1 MQSEKGRKK
10 EISIASSKLYST
22 CRYAE
27 QILTQEKTNILSHIS
42 GNRDSVR
49 KEYNVA
55 GEKAHRDMEK
65 EWNVSF
71 EKFNEMSASFA
82 QQKKSSR
89 AKTKVTEREAISGKK
104 NQLGKIIERFCT
116 EFSPEQFEE
125 EYIRLYSLEPSYNH
139 YECVSEMPRNIYIS
153 TMEYDLSEWDYAII
167 QKNFWTGTIILV
179 WGKLNYIFLIVL
191 SLVRNSIICL
201 SLTELPKERL

>member
-1 MQSEKGRKK
+1 MQSEKEGKK

-65 EWNVSF
+65 EWNVSLKNLMRCLQALHSKRNHQ
-71 EKFNEMSASFA
+71 E
-82 QQKKSSR
+82 QKLR
-89 AKTKVTEREAISGKK
+89 
-104 NQLGKIIERFCT
+104 
-116 EFSPEQFEE
+116 
-125 EYIRLYSLEPSYNH
+125 
-139 YECVSEMPRNIYIS
+139 
-153 TMEYDLSEWDYAII
+153 
-167 QKNFWTGTIILV
+167 
-179 WGKLNYIFLIVL
+179 
-191 SLVRNSIICL
+191 
-201 SLTELPKERL
+201 